1 MTLSDYASWA
11 SILSLPLSVVLW
23 FFTREAAAKFWK
35 DWLGWI
41 IIGAIILGLLAS
53 WHMGW
58 LSWLT
63 KPITWPV
70 WGLILLGIGG
80 CILALLCW
88 FVVKMFDEQPII
100 PMQLDWHN
108 YTHDEIFGVRWNW
121 SYVGNQ
127 ISDQL
132 SVFCPRQNCC
142 KCRLKSE
149 LNNNARFNPGKYYP
163 PISLVCS
170 HCGFKQDY
178 DCDFESLKR
187 DVLFEIERRINTKEF
202 LKHLE
207 NK

>member
-11 SILSLPLSVVLW
+11 SIFSLPLSVLLW
-23 FFTREAAAKFWK
+23 FFTRETAAKFWK

-41 IIGAIILGLLAS
+41 ISAAIILGVFAA

-58 LSWLT
+58 LNWLA

-70 WGLILLGIGG
+70 WGLILLG
-80 CILALLCW
+80 
-88 FVVKMFDEQPII
+88 FVCFICPLFCQGLIKLFSDQSI
-100 PMQLDWHN
+100 PQLDWHN
-108 YTHDEIFGVRWNW
+108 YVNDEIFGVRWNW
-121 SYVGNQ
+121 RYFG
-127 ISDQL
+127 DKLDDEL
-132 SVFCPRQNCC
+132 SAFCPRQDC

-170 HCGFKQDY
+170 RCGFRQDY
-178 DCDFESLKR
+178 DIDLESLKR
-187 DVLFEIERRINTKEF
+187 DVLVEIERRINTKEF
-202 LKHLE
+202 LKHFE